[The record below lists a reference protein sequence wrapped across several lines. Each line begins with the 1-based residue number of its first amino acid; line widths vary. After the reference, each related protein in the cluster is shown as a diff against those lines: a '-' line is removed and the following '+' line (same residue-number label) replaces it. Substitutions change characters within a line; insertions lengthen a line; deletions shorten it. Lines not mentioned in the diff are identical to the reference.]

1 MSINSIVNQYNQY
14 AGANGSAVQS
24 GNVEVTY
31 EDNILTFT
39 SDNGEYTINA
49 ANLSD
54 YDLEMLS
61 NQLGTDVVKEDD
73 ETKTEGDRKGEL
85 RESAEKKE
93 VRMDKVSDEIGVI
106 YDETLAEQEKV
117 TKNEYLRILDVIENS
132 VAAFLQARKNG
143 EQVEISDLNAQIT
156 AGVDNSTYE
165 QDIAEVFSG
174 LDRAT
179 GKISEM
185 SDLIREYA
193 SISDEINAIEA
204 SELEEFKSIPEA
216 ELSADEYAI
225 LQGGSF
231 GFLCKSNL
239 ENYEL
244 KLDGHKEQFGMIS
257 AFRQLDDGIIQMYH
271 EYAGSIGSAVQDMI
285 NQDERLQIQEPDEED
300 KDNKNVKEKDKTNPF
315 DNDRDK
321 DDEEEYEKDGDLAVA
336 A

>member
-93 VRMDKVSDEIGVI
+93 VQMDKVSDEIGVI

-193 SISDEINAIEA
+193 SISDEINSIEA

-216 ELSADEYAI
+216 ELTADEYAI

-285 NQDERLQIQEPDEED
+285 NQDERLQIQEPDEEN

-321 DDEEEYEKDGDLAVA
+321 DDEEEYEKDGDIAVA